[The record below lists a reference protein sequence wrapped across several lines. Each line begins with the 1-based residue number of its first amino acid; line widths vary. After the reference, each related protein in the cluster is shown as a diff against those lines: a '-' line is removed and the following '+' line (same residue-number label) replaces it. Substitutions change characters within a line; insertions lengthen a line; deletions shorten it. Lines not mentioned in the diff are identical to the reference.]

1 MRPLP
6 PFLRKVRYRVL
17 RAAIRFIRLLPYSLA
32 LNVFRFLGMIAYLVD
47 PFHRKIAGIQMRAA
61 LGLHNPWRIVLKVF
75 MNQGDILIDMIKY
88 AYMSTE
94 EIKAKI
100 IVEGKEHLDEA
111 LARGKG
117 LLLFTG
123 HIGNW
128 ETLSHFSRI
137 LNVEF
142 CIMAEVREDPLLE
155 SIVDDIRSRSG
166 ATILPP
172 KGKALML
179 IKELRKGRTIG
190 MVVDSRG
197 ELKDGLFC
205 TIFGLPA
212 PTNPAPAFIAI
223 KGDALVLPVYIV
235 KLHGTYHIRILKAV
249 DAADYGEGP
258 GAIQALSDFMQSTLA
273 SAVWQYP
280 DQWFWLY
287 SRWVTRS
294 SMRSIMRK
302 KLNFREYV
310 LQQSTRK

>member
-6 PFLRKVRYRVL
+6 PFLRKVRYRIL
-17 RAAIRFIRLLPYSLA
+17 RAAIKFIRLLPYPLV
-32 LNVFRFLGMIAYLVD
+32 LNFFRFLGMIAFLVD
-47 PFHRKIAGIQMRAA
+47 PFHRKVAAIQMRAA
-61 LGLHNPWRIVLKVF
+61 LGLRNPWRIVLKMF
-75 MNQGDILIDMIKY
+75 MHQGDILIDTIKY

-94 EIKAKI
+94 EIRAKI

-142 CIMAEVREDPLLE
+142 CIMADMREDPLIE
-155 SIVDDIRSRSG
+155 SIVDDLRTRSG

-172 KGKALML
+172 AGKALML
-179 IKELRKGRTIG
+179 IRELRKGRTIG

-197 ELKDGLFC
+197 ELKDRLFC
-205 TIFGLPA
+205 PIFGLPA

-223 KGDALVLPVYIV
+223 KGNALVLPVVIM
-235 KLHGTYHIRILKAV
+235 KLHGTYHIRILKAI

-258 GAIQALSDFMQSTLA
+258 GAIQAVSDFMQSTLA
-273 SAVWQYP
+273 SMVERYP
-280 DQWFWLY
+280 EQWFWLY
-287 SRWVTRS
+287 SRWVRRPD
-294 SMRSIMRK
+294 MRSIMRK
-302 KLNFREYV
+302 KLDFKEYV
-310 LQQSTRK
+310 LQQSARK